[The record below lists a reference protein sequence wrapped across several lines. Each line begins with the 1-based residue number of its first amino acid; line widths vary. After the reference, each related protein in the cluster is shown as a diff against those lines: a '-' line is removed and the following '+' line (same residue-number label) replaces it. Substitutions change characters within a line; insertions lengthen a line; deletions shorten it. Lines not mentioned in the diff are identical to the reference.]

1 MPSLNNA
8 REIGESTLDN
18 ALPWRSIDPVSYRVS
33 GNLKKIIP
41 ELRQLSKNRIANSDF
56 FQKVNEDVQEY
67 LTNIKPLEYTSIF
80 KMQQDDLRRNDQRDQ
95 ELANATEKDVEDV
108 SADTGHAD
116 DKMVI
121 VRDEYM
127 NESLAILADYI
138 KLQRRTE

>member
-1 MPSLNNA
+1 M
-8 REIGESTLDN
+8 
-18 ALPWRSIDPVSYRVS
+18 
-33 GNLKKIIP
+33 KKLVP

-67 LTNIKPLEYTSIF
+67 LINIKPLEYTSIL
-80 KMQQDDLRRNDQRDQ
+80 KMQQEDQRRNDQRDQ
-95 ELANATEKDVEDV
+95 ELANATKKDVEDV

-121 VRDEYM
+121 VPDEYM

-138 KLQRRTE
+138 KLQRKTE

>member
-1 MPSLNNA
+1 M
-8 REIGESTLDN
+8 DN

-33 GNLKKIIP
+33 GNLEKIIP

-67 LTNIKPLEYTSIF
+67 LTNIKPLEYTSIL
-80 KMQQDDLRRNDQRDQ
+80 KMQQDDQRRNDQRDQ
-95 ELANATEKDVEDV
+95 ELANATEKEVEDV
-108 SADTGHAD
+108 SAETDHAD

-138 KLQRRTE
+138 KLLRRTE